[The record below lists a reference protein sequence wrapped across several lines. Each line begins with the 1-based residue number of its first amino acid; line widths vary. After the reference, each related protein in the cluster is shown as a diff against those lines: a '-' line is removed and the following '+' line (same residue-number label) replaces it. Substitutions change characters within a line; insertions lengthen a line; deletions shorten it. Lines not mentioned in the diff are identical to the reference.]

1 VNHAMDCV
9 SAGIK
14 NGGWYRDP
22 KTGQPLYG
30 DKKNTGSRS
39 GAENQGYRP
48 NQGSKMSE
56 MRNYSQNRPVPV
68 TPRYLKGT
76 SVKIGGTFLA
86 ATGAVFGLT
95 SVIFLII
102 TLIGSLI
109 TAFDVVSGLIIGIFA
124 VAFISFAVMT
134 YVGVDMVRTVGRF
147 RQYVS
152 VLRDREFCDIKEIAS
167 ATGRDVRKVLKDVK
181 KMITKGWFC
190 QGHLDE
196 KESCLM
202 VSEHA
207 WNQYTALMEDMKQRK
222 AEEQAAQ
229 KKMQEEYDRLSPE
242 VQKIVQAGDEYVRK
256 IKAANDAIPGEE
268 ISAKISRM
276 ELLVDRIFDAP
287 LLYTGVENLLGV
299 YGYALQIYCDFSG
312 YSDMAIGIAL
322 WLGFRFN
329 INFDS
334 PYQSATITEFWRRW
348 HISLS
353 SWLKDYLYISLG
365 GNRKG
370 KIRTYMNLLITML
383 LGGLWHGA
391 SVSFILWGAL
401 HGIAL
406 AVHKFVMGHFSSFK
420 ALGCEMKPW
429 RRVLGV
435 LITFHVVCFGWILF
449 RATSMKAVGEM
460 LRQIFTNFHPEVFM
474 QFVLGYKGVFALM
487 VIGYVLHFMPKRSED
502 ALRGVVTRSPLLI
515 QAAILAIAIFIVVQ
529 FKSAGVQPFIY
540 FQF

>member
-1 VNHAMDCV
+1 MNNDWEHFGEEIKQTIQDAIDTKDYSRLNQMVSDTVNHAMDCV

-48 NQGSKMSE
+48 NQESKMSE

-229 KKMQEEYDRLSPE
+229 KKMREEYDRLSPE

-256 IKAANDAIPGEE
+256 IKAANDAIPGEV

-276 ELLVDRIFDAP
+276 ELLVDRIFDRVEQNP
-287 LLYTGVENLLGV
+287 DSVNDMRRMMDYYLPTTMKLLEAYEELDAQPVQGENIISSKKEIEDTIDTLNIAFEKLLDSLFQDTAWDV
-299 YGYALQIYCDFSG
+299 S
-312 YSDMAIGIAL
+312 SD
-322 WLGFRFN
+322 
-329 INFDS
+329 
-334 PYQSATITEFWRRW
+334 
-348 HISLS
+348 ISVLH
-353 SWLKDYLYISLG
+353 
-365 GNRKG
+365 
-370 KIRTYMNLLITML
+370 TML
-383 LGGLWHGA
+383 AQEGL
-391 SVSFILWGAL
+391 
-401 HGIAL
+401 
-406 AVHKFVMGHFSSFK
+406 
-420 ALGCEMKPW
+420 
-429 RRVLGV
+429 
-435 LITFHVVCFGWILF
+435 T
-449 RATSMKAVGEM
+449 
-460 LRQIFTNFHPEVFM
+460 
-474 QFVLGYKGVFALM
+474 
-487 VIGYVLHFMPKRSED
+487 ED
-502 ALRGVVTRSPLLI
+502 GL
-515 QAAILAIAIFIVVQ
+515 
-529 FKSAGVQPFIY
+529 KK
-540 FQF
+540 

>member
-1 VNHAMDCV
+1 MNNDWEHFGEEIKQTIQDAIDTKDYSRLNQMVSDTVNHAMDCV

-48 NQGSKMSE
+48 NQESKMSE

-167 ATGRDVRKVLKDVK
+167 VTGRDVRKVLKDVK

-229 KKMQEEYDRLSPE
+229 KKMREEYDRLSPE
-242 VQKIVQAGDEYVRK
+242 VQKIVQAGDEYVRR
-256 IKAANDAIPGEE
+256 IKAANDAIPGEV

-276 ELLVDRIFDAP
+276 ELLVDRIFDRVEQNP
-287 LLYTGVENLLGV
+287 DSVNDMRRMMDYYLPTTMKLLEAYEELDAQPVQGENIISSKKEIEDTIDTLNIAFEKLLDSLFQDTAWDV
-299 YGYALQIYCDFSG
+299 S
-312 YSDMAIGIAL
+312 SD
-322 WLGFRFN
+322 
-329 INFDS
+329 
-334 PYQSATITEFWRRW
+334 
-348 HISLS
+348 ISVLH
-353 SWLKDYLYISLG
+353 
-365 GNRKG
+365 
-370 KIRTYMNLLITML
+370 TML
-383 LGGLWHGA
+383 AQEGL
-391 SVSFILWGAL
+391 
-401 HGIAL
+401 
-406 AVHKFVMGHFSSFK
+406 
-420 ALGCEMKPW
+420 
-429 RRVLGV
+429 
-435 LITFHVVCFGWILF
+435 T
-449 RATSMKAVGEM
+449 
-460 LRQIFTNFHPEVFM
+460 
-474 QFVLGYKGVFALM
+474 
-487 VIGYVLHFMPKRSED
+487 ED
-502 ALRGVVTRSPLLI
+502 GL
-515 QAAILAIAIFIVVQ
+515 
-529 FKSAGVQPFIY
+529 KK
-540 FQF
+540 

>member
-1 VNHAMDCV
+1 MNNDWEHFGEEIKQTIQDAIDTKDYSRLNQMVSDTVNHAMDCV

-30 DKKNTGSRS
+30 NKKNTGSRS

-48 NQGSKMSE
+48 NQEPKMSE

-68 TPRYLKGT
+68 SPRYLKGT

-102 TLIGSLI
+102 TLIGSAI

-124 VAFISFAVMT
+124 VAVISFAVMT

-256 IKAANDAIPGEE
+256 IKAANDAIPGEV

-276 ELLVDRIFDAP
+276 ELLVDRIFDRVEQNP
-287 LLYTGVENLLGV
+287 DSVNDMRRMMDYYLPTTMKLLEAYEELDAQPVQGENIISSKKEIEDTIDTLNIAFEKLLDSLFQDTAWDV
-299 YGYALQIYCDFSG
+299 S
-312 YSDMAIGIAL
+312 SD
-322 WLGFRFN
+322 
-329 INFDS
+329 
-334 PYQSATITEFWRRW
+334 
-348 HISLS
+348 ISVLH
-353 SWLKDYLYISLG
+353 
-365 GNRKG
+365 
-370 KIRTYMNLLITML
+370 TML
-383 LGGLWHGA
+383 AQEGL
-391 SVSFILWGAL
+391 
-401 HGIAL
+401 
-406 AVHKFVMGHFSSFK
+406 
-420 ALGCEMKPW
+420 
-429 RRVLGV
+429 
-435 LITFHVVCFGWILF
+435 T
-449 RATSMKAVGEM
+449 
-460 LRQIFTNFHPEVFM
+460 
-474 QFVLGYKGVFALM
+474 
-487 VIGYVLHFMPKRSED
+487 ED
-502 ALRGVVTRSPLLI
+502 GL
-515 QAAILAIAIFIVVQ
+515 
-529 FKSAGVQPFIY
+529 KK
-540 FQF
+540 

>member
-1 VNHAMDCV
+1 MNNDWEHFGEEIKQTIQDAIDTKDYSRLNQMVSDTVNHAMDCV

-22 KTGQPLYG
+22 KTGQPLYRN
-30 DKKNTGSRS
+30 KKNTGSRS

-48 NQGSKMSE
+48 NQESKMSE

-167 ATGRDVRKVLKDVK
+167 VTGRDVRKVLKDVK

-256 IKAANDAIPGEE
+256 IKAANDAIPGEV

-276 ELLVDRIFDAP
+276 ELLVDRIFDRVEQNP
-287 LLYTGVENLLGV
+287 DSVNDMRRMMDYYLPTTMKLLEAYEELDAQPVQGENIISSKKEIEDTIDTLNIAFEKLLDSLFQDTAWDV
-299 YGYALQIYCDFSG
+299 S
-312 YSDMAIGIAL
+312 SD
-322 WLGFRFN
+322 
-329 INFDS
+329 
-334 PYQSATITEFWRRW
+334 
-348 HISLS
+348 ISVLH
-353 SWLKDYLYISLG
+353 
-365 GNRKG
+365 
-370 KIRTYMNLLITML
+370 TML
-383 LGGLWHGA
+383 AQEGL
-391 SVSFILWGAL
+391 
-401 HGIAL
+401 
-406 AVHKFVMGHFSSFK
+406 
-420 ALGCEMKPW
+420 
-429 RRVLGV
+429 
-435 LITFHVVCFGWILF
+435 T
-449 RATSMKAVGEM
+449 
-460 LRQIFTNFHPEVFM
+460 
-474 QFVLGYKGVFALM
+474 
-487 VIGYVLHFMPKRSED
+487 ED
-502 ALRGVVTRSPLLI
+502 GL
-515 QAAILAIAIFIVVQ
+515 
-529 FKSAGVQPFIY
+529 KK
-540 FQF
+540 

>member
-1 VNHAMDCV
+1 MNNDWEHFGEEIKQTIQDAIDTKDYSRLNQMVSDTVNHAMDCV

-39 GAENQGYRP
+39 GAENQRYRP
-48 NQGSKMSE
+48 NQGPKMSE
-56 MRNYSQNRPVPV
+56 MRNYSQNHPVPV

-102 TLIGSLI
+102 TLIGSVI

-256 IKAANDAIPGEE
+256 IKAANDAIPGEV

-276 ELLVDRIFDAP
+276 ELLVDRIFDRVEQNP
-287 LLYTGVENLLGV
+287 DSVNDMRRMMDYYLPTTMKLLEAYEELDAQPVQGENIISSKKEIEDTIDTSNIAFEKLLDSLFQDTAWDV
-299 YGYALQIYCDFSG
+299 S
-312 YSDMAIGIAL
+312 SD
-322 WLGFRFN
+322 
-329 INFDS
+329 
-334 PYQSATITEFWRRW
+334 
-348 HISLS
+348 ISVLH
-353 SWLKDYLYISLG
+353 
-365 GNRKG
+365 
-370 KIRTYMNLLITML
+370 TML
-383 LGGLWHGA
+383 AQEGL
-391 SVSFILWGAL
+391 
-401 HGIAL
+401 
-406 AVHKFVMGHFSSFK
+406 
-420 ALGCEMKPW
+420 
-429 RRVLGV
+429 
-435 LITFHVVCFGWILF
+435 T
-449 RATSMKAVGEM
+449 
-460 LRQIFTNFHPEVFM
+460 
-474 QFVLGYKGVFALM
+474 
-487 VIGYVLHFMPKRSED
+487 ED
-502 ALRGVVTRSPLLI
+502 GL
-515 QAAILAIAIFIVVQ
+515 
-529 FKSAGVQPFIY
+529 KK
-540 FQF
+540 

>member
-1 VNHAMDCV
+1 MNNDWEHFGEEIKQTIQDAIDTKDYSRLNQMVSDTVNHAMDCV

-39 GAENQGYRP
+39 GAENQRYRP
-48 NQGSKMSE
+48 NQGPKMSE
-56 MRNYSQNRPVPV
+56 MRNYSQNCPVPV
-68 TPRYLKGT
+68 SPRYLKGT

-102 TLIGSLI
+102 TLIGSVI

-202 VSEHA
+202 VSKHA

-229 KKMQEEYDRLSPE
+229 KKMREEYDRLSPE
-242 VQKIVQAGDEYVRK
+242 VQKIVQAGDEYVRR
-256 IKAANDAIPGEE
+256 IKAANDAIPGEV

-276 ELLVDRIFDAP
+276 ELLVDRIFDRVEQNP
-287 LLYTGVENLLGV
+287 DSVNDMRRMMDYYLPTTMKLLEAYEELDAQPVQGENIISSKKEIEDTIDTLNIAFEKLLDSLFQDTAWDV
-299 YGYALQIYCDFSG
+299 S
-312 YSDMAIGIAL
+312 SD
-322 WLGFRFN
+322 
-329 INFDS
+329 
-334 PYQSATITEFWRRW
+334 
-348 HISLS
+348 ISVLH
-353 SWLKDYLYISLG
+353 
-365 GNRKG
+365 
-370 KIRTYMNLLITML
+370 TML
-383 LGGLWHGA
+383 AQEGL
-391 SVSFILWGAL
+391 
-401 HGIAL
+401 
-406 AVHKFVMGHFSSFK
+406 
-420 ALGCEMKPW
+420 
-429 RRVLGV
+429 
-435 LITFHVVCFGWILF
+435 T
-449 RATSMKAVGEM
+449 
-460 LRQIFTNFHPEVFM
+460 
-474 QFVLGYKGVFALM
+474 
-487 VIGYVLHFMPKRSED
+487 ED
-502 ALRGVVTRSPLLI
+502 GL
-515 QAAILAIAIFIVVQ
+515 
-529 FKSAGVQPFIY
+529 KK
-540 FQF
+540 

>member
-1 VNHAMDCV
+1 MNNDWEHFGEEIKQTIQDAIDTKDYSRLNQMVSDTVNHAMDCV

-48 NQGSKMSE
+48 NQGPKMSE
-56 MRNYSQNRPVPV
+56 MRNYSQNHPVPV

-102 TLIGSLI
+102 TLIGSVI

-256 IKAANDAIPGEE
+256 IKAANDAIPGEV

-276 ELLVDRIFDAP
+276 ELLVDRIFDRVEQNP
-287 LLYTGVENLLGV
+287 DSVNDMRRMMDYYLPTTMKLLEAYEELDAQPVQGENIISSKKEIEDTIDTLNIAFEKLLDSLFQDTAWDV
-299 YGYALQIYCDFSG
+299 S
-312 YSDMAIGIAL
+312 SD
-322 WLGFRFN
+322 
-329 INFDS
+329 
-334 PYQSATITEFWRRW
+334 
-348 HISLS
+348 ISVLH
-353 SWLKDYLYISLG
+353 
-365 GNRKG
+365 
-370 KIRTYMNLLITML
+370 TML
-383 LGGLWHGA
+383 AQEGL
-391 SVSFILWGAL
+391 
-401 HGIAL
+401 
-406 AVHKFVMGHFSSFK
+406 
-420 ALGCEMKPW
+420 
-429 RRVLGV
+429 
-435 LITFHVVCFGWILF
+435 T
-449 RATSMKAVGEM
+449 
-460 LRQIFTNFHPEVFM
+460 
-474 QFVLGYKGVFALM
+474 
-487 VIGYVLHFMPKRSED
+487 ED
-502 ALRGVVTRSPLLI
+502 GL
-515 QAAILAIAIFIVVQ
+515 
-529 FKSAGVQPFIY
+529 KK
-540 FQF
+540 

>member
-1 VNHAMDCV
+1 MNNDWEHFGEEIKQTIQDAIDTKDYSRLNQMVSDTVNHAMDCV

-30 DKKNTGSRS
+30 NKKNTGSRS

-48 NQGSKMSE
+48 NQESKMSE

-68 TPRYLKGT
+68 SPRYLKGT

-102 TLIGSLI
+102 TLIGSAI

-222 AEEQAAQ
+222 AEEQATQ
-229 KKMQEEYDRLSPE
+229 KKMREEYDRLSPE

-256 IKAANDAIPGEE
+256 IKAANDAIPGEV

-276 ELLVDRIFDAP
+276 ELLVDRIFDRVEQNP
-287 LLYTGVENLLGV
+287 DSVNDMRRMMDYYLPTTMKLLEAYEELDAQPVQGENIISSKKEIEDTIDTLNIAFEKLLDSLFQDTAWDV
-299 YGYALQIYCDFSG
+299 S
-312 YSDMAIGIAL
+312 SD
-322 WLGFRFN
+322 
-329 INFDS
+329 
-334 PYQSATITEFWRRW
+334 
-348 HISLS
+348 ISVLH
-353 SWLKDYLYISLG
+353 
-365 GNRKG
+365 
-370 KIRTYMNLLITML
+370 TML
-383 LGGLWHGA
+383 AQEGL
-391 SVSFILWGAL
+391 
-401 HGIAL
+401 
-406 AVHKFVMGHFSSFK
+406 
-420 ALGCEMKPW
+420 
-429 RRVLGV
+429 
-435 LITFHVVCFGWILF
+435 T
-449 RATSMKAVGEM
+449 
-460 LRQIFTNFHPEVFM
+460 
-474 QFVLGYKGVFALM
+474 
-487 VIGYVLHFMPKRSED
+487 ED
-502 ALRGVVTRSPLLI
+502 GL
-515 QAAILAIAIFIVVQ
+515 
-529 FKSAGVQPFIY
+529 KK
-540 FQF
+540 

>member
-1 VNHAMDCV
+1 MNNDWEHFGEEIKQTIQDAIDTKDYSRLNQMVSDTVNHAMDCV

-39 GAENQGYRP
+39 GAENQRYRP
-48 NQGSKMSE
+48 NQGPKMSE
-56 MRNYSQNRPVPV
+56 MRNYSQNCPVPV
-68 TPRYLKGT
+68 SPRYLKGT

-86 ATGAVFGLT
+86 ATGVVFGLT

-102 TLIGSLI
+102 TLIGSVI

-242 VQKIVQAGDEYVRK
+242 VQKIVQAGDEYVRR
-256 IKAANDAIPGEE
+256 IKAANDAIPGEV

-276 ELLVDRIFDAP
+276 ELLVDRIFDRVEQNPDSVNAMRRMMDYYLP
-287 LLYTGVENLLGV
+287 TTMKLLEAYEELDAQPVQGENIISSKKEIEDTIDTLNIAFEKLLDSLFQDTAWDV
-299 YGYALQIYCDFSG
+299 S
-312 YSDMAIGIAL
+312 SD
-322 WLGFRFN
+322 
-329 INFDS
+329 
-334 PYQSATITEFWRRW
+334 
-348 HISLS
+348 ISVLH
-353 SWLKDYLYISLG
+353 
-365 GNRKG
+365 
-370 KIRTYMNLLITML
+370 TML
-383 LGGLWHGA
+383 AQEGL
-391 SVSFILWGAL
+391 
-401 HGIAL
+401 
-406 AVHKFVMGHFSSFK
+406 
-420 ALGCEMKPW
+420 
-429 RRVLGV
+429 
-435 LITFHVVCFGWILF
+435 T
-449 RATSMKAVGEM
+449 
-460 LRQIFTNFHPEVFM
+460 
-474 QFVLGYKGVFALM
+474 
-487 VIGYVLHFMPKRSED
+487 ED
-502 ALRGVVTRSPLLI
+502 GL
-515 QAAILAIAIFIVVQ
+515 
-529 FKSAGVQPFIY
+529 KK
-540 FQF
+540 

>member
-1 VNHAMDCV
+1 MNNDWEHFGEEIKQTIQDAIDTKDYSRLNQMVSDTVNHAMDCV

-30 DKKNTGSRS
+30 NKKNTGSRS

-48 NQGSKMSE
+48 NQESKMSE

-102 TLIGSLI
+102 TLIGSVI

-242 VQKIVQAGDEYVRK
+242 VQNIVQAGDEYVRK
-256 IKAANDAIPGEE
+256 IKAANDAIPGEV

-276 ELLVDRIFDAP
+276 ELLVDRIFDRVEQNP
-287 LLYTGVENLLGV
+287 DSVNDMRRMMDYYLPTTMKLLEAYEELDAQPVQGENIISSKKEIEDTIDTLNIAFEKLLDSLFQDTAWDV
-299 YGYALQIYCDFSG
+299 S
-312 YSDMAIGIAL
+312 SD
-322 WLGFRFN
+322 
-329 INFDS
+329 
-334 PYQSATITEFWRRW
+334 
-348 HISLS
+348 ISVLH
-353 SWLKDYLYISLG
+353 
-365 GNRKG
+365 
-370 KIRTYMNLLITML
+370 TML
-383 LGGLWHGA
+383 AQEGL
-391 SVSFILWGAL
+391 
-401 HGIAL
+401 
-406 AVHKFVMGHFSSFK
+406 
-420 ALGCEMKPW
+420 
-429 RRVLGV
+429 
-435 LITFHVVCFGWILF
+435 T
-449 RATSMKAVGEM
+449 
-460 LRQIFTNFHPEVFM
+460 
-474 QFVLGYKGVFALM
+474 
-487 VIGYVLHFMPKRSED
+487 ED
-502 ALRGVVTRSPLLI
+502 GL
-515 QAAILAIAIFIVVQ
+515 
-529 FKSAGVQPFIY
+529 KK
-540 FQF
+540 

>member
-1 VNHAMDCV
+1 MNNDWEHFGEEIKQTIQDAIDTKDYSRLNQMVSDTVNHAMDCV

-48 NQGSKMSE
+48 NQGPKMSE
-56 MRNYSQNRPVPV
+56 MRNYSQNHPVPV
-68 TPRYLKGT
+68 SPRYLKGT

-256 IKAANDAIPGEE
+256 IKAANDAIPGEV

-276 ELLVDRIFDAP
+276 ELLVDRIFDRVEQNP
-287 LLYTGVENLLGV
+287 DSVNDMRRMMDYYLPTTMKLLEAYEELDAQPVQGENIISSKKEIEDTIDTLNIAFEKLLDSLFQDTAWDV
-299 YGYALQIYCDFSG
+299 S
-312 YSDMAIGIAL
+312 SD
-322 WLGFRFN
+322 
-329 INFDS
+329 
-334 PYQSATITEFWRRW
+334 
-348 HISLS
+348 ISVLH
-353 SWLKDYLYISLG
+353 
-365 GNRKG
+365 
-370 KIRTYMNLLITML
+370 TML
-383 LGGLWHGA
+383 AQEGL
-391 SVSFILWGAL
+391 
-401 HGIAL
+401 
-406 AVHKFVMGHFSSFK
+406 
-420 ALGCEMKPW
+420 
-429 RRVLGV
+429 
-435 LITFHVVCFGWILF
+435 T
-449 RATSMKAVGEM
+449 
-460 LRQIFTNFHPEVFM
+460 
-474 QFVLGYKGVFALM
+474 
-487 VIGYVLHFMPKRSED
+487 ED
-502 ALRGVVTRSPLLI
+502 GL
-515 QAAILAIAIFIVVQ
+515 
-529 FKSAGVQPFIY
+529 KK
-540 FQF
+540 

>member
-1 VNHAMDCV
+1 MNNDWEHFGEEIKQTIQDAIDTKDYSRLNQMVSDTVNHAMDCV

-22 KTGQPLYG
+22 KTGQPLYRN
-30 DKKNTGSRS
+30 KKNTGSRS

-48 NQGSKMSE
+48 NQESKMSE

-86 ATGAVFGLT
+86 ATGVVFGLT

-102 TLIGSLI
+102 TLIGSVI

-256 IKAANDAIPGEE
+256 IKAANDAIPGEV

-276 ELLVDRIFDAP
+276 ELLVDRIFDRVEQNP
-287 LLYTGVENLLGV
+287 DSVNDMRRMMDYYLPTTMKLLEAYEELDAQPVQGENIISSKKEIEDTIDTLNLAFEKLLDSLFQDTAWDV
-299 YGYALQIYCDFSG
+299 S
-312 YSDMAIGIAL
+312 SD
-322 WLGFRFN
+322 
-329 INFDS
+329 
-334 PYQSATITEFWRRW
+334 
-348 HISLS
+348 ISVLH
-353 SWLKDYLYISLG
+353 
-365 GNRKG
+365 
-370 KIRTYMNLLITML
+370 TML
-383 LGGLWHGA
+383 AQEGL
-391 SVSFILWGAL
+391 
-401 HGIAL
+401 
-406 AVHKFVMGHFSSFK
+406 
-420 ALGCEMKPW
+420 
-429 RRVLGV
+429 
-435 LITFHVVCFGWILF
+435 T
-449 RATSMKAVGEM
+449 
-460 LRQIFTNFHPEVFM
+460 
-474 QFVLGYKGVFALM
+474 
-487 VIGYVLHFMPKRSED
+487 ED
-502 ALRGVVTRSPLLI
+502 GL
-515 QAAILAIAIFIVVQ
+515 
-529 FKSAGVQPFIY
+529 KK
-540 FQF
+540 

>member
-1 VNHAMDCV
+1 MNNDWEHFGEEIKQTIQDAIDTKDYSRLNQMVSDTVNHAMDCV

-30 DKKNTGSRS
+30 DKKNTGNRS

-48 NQGSKMSE
+48 NQGPKMSE
-56 MRNYSQNRPVPV
+56 MRNYSQNHPVPV

-256 IKAANDAIPGEE
+256 IKAANDAIPGEV

-276 ELLVDRIFDAP
+276 DLLVDRIFDRVEQNP
-287 LLYTGVENLLGV
+287 DSVNDMRRMMDYYLPTTMKLLEAYEELDAQPVQGENIISSKKEIEDTIDTLNIAFEKLLDSLFQDTAWDV
-299 YGYALQIYCDFSG
+299 S
-312 YSDMAIGIAL
+312 SD
-322 WLGFRFN
+322 
-329 INFDS
+329 
-334 PYQSATITEFWRRW
+334 
-348 HISLS
+348 ISVLH
-353 SWLKDYLYISLG
+353 
-365 GNRKG
+365 
-370 KIRTYMNLLITML
+370 TML
-383 LGGLWHGA
+383 AQEGL
-391 SVSFILWGAL
+391 
-401 HGIAL
+401 
-406 AVHKFVMGHFSSFK
+406 
-420 ALGCEMKPW
+420 
-429 RRVLGV
+429 
-435 LITFHVVCFGWILF
+435 T
-449 RATSMKAVGEM
+449 
-460 LRQIFTNFHPEVFM
+460 
-474 QFVLGYKGVFALM
+474 
-487 VIGYVLHFMPKRSED
+487 ED
-502 ALRGVVTRSPLLI
+502 GL
-515 QAAILAIAIFIVVQ
+515 
-529 FKSAGVQPFIY
+529 KK
-540 FQF
+540 

>member
-1 VNHAMDCV
+1 MNNDWEHFGEEIKQTIQDAIDTKDYSRLNQMVSDTVNHAMDCV

-39 GAENQGYRP
+39 GAENQRYRP
-48 NQGSKMSE
+48 NQGPKMSE
-56 MRNYSQNRPVPV
+56 MRNYSQNHPVPV

-196 KESCLM
+196 NESCLM
-202 VSEHA
+202 VSEQA

-229 KKMQEEYDRLSPE
+229 RKMQEEYDRLSPE
-242 VQKIVQAGDEYVRK
+242 VQKIVQAGDEYVRR
-256 IKAANDAIPGEE
+256 IKAANDAIPGEV

-276 ELLVDRIFDAP
+276 ELLVDRIFDRVEQNP
-287 LLYTGVENLLGV
+287 DSVNDMRRMMDYYLPTTMKLLEAYKELDAQPVQGENIISSKKEIEDTIDTLNLAFEKLLDSLFQDTAWDV
-299 YGYALQIYCDFSG
+299 S
-312 YSDMAIGIAL
+312 SD
-322 WLGFRFN
+322 
-329 INFDS
+329 
-334 PYQSATITEFWRRW
+334 
-348 HISLS
+348 ISVLH
-353 SWLKDYLYISLG
+353 
-365 GNRKG
+365 
-370 KIRTYMNLLITML
+370 TML
-383 LGGLWHGA
+383 AQEGL
-391 SVSFILWGAL
+391 
-401 HGIAL
+401 
-406 AVHKFVMGHFSSFK
+406 
-420 ALGCEMKPW
+420 
-429 RRVLGV
+429 
-435 LITFHVVCFGWILF
+435 T
-449 RATSMKAVGEM
+449 
-460 LRQIFTNFHPEVFM
+460 
-474 QFVLGYKGVFALM
+474 
-487 VIGYVLHFMPKRSED
+487 ED
-502 ALRGVVTRSPLLI
+502 GL
-515 QAAILAIAIFIVVQ
+515 
-529 FKSAGVQPFIY
+529 KK
-540 FQF
+540 

>member
-1 VNHAMDCV
+1 MNNDWEHFGEEIKQTIQDAIDTKDYSRLNQMVSDTVNHAMDCV

-30 DKKNTGSRS
+30 NKKNTGSRS
-39 GAENQGYRP
+39 GAENQRYRP
-48 NQGSKMSE
+48 NQGPKMAE
-56 MRNYSQNRPVPV
+56 MRNYSQNCPVPV
-68 TPRYLKGT
+68 SPRYLKGT

-229 KKMQEEYDRLSPE
+229 KKMQEEYDSLSPE
-242 VQKIVQAGDEYVRK
+242 VQKIVQAGDEYVRR
-256 IKAANDAIPGEE
+256 IKAANDAIPGEV

-276 ELLVDRIFDAP
+276 ELLVDRIFDRVEQNP
-287 LLYTGVENLLGV
+287 DSVNDMRRMMDYYLPTTMKLLEAYEELDAQPVQGENIISSKKEIEDTIDTLNLAFEKLLDSLFQDTAWDV
-299 YGYALQIYCDFSG
+299 S
-312 YSDMAIGIAL
+312 SD
-322 WLGFRFN
+322 
-329 INFDS
+329 
-334 PYQSATITEFWRRW
+334 
-348 HISLS
+348 ISVLH
-353 SWLKDYLYISLG
+353 
-365 GNRKG
+365 
-370 KIRTYMNLLITML
+370 TML
-383 LGGLWHGA
+383 AQEGL
-391 SVSFILWGAL
+391 
-401 HGIAL
+401 
-406 AVHKFVMGHFSSFK
+406 
-420 ALGCEMKPW
+420 
-429 RRVLGV
+429 
-435 LITFHVVCFGWILF
+435 T
-449 RATSMKAVGEM
+449 
-460 LRQIFTNFHPEVFM
+460 
-474 QFVLGYKGVFALM
+474 
-487 VIGYVLHFMPKRSED
+487 ED
-502 ALRGVVTRSPLLI
+502 GL
-515 QAAILAIAIFIVVQ
+515 
-529 FKSAGVQPFIY
+529 KK
-540 FQF
+540 

>member
-1 VNHAMDCV
+1 MNNDWEHFGEEIKQTIQDAIDTKDYSRLNQMVSDTVNHAMDCV

-30 DKKNTGSRS
+30 NKKNTGSRS

-48 NQGSKMSE
+48 NQRSKMSE
-56 MRNYSQNRPVPV
+56 MRNYSQNHPVPV

-102 TLIGSLI
+102 TLIGSVI

-229 KKMQEEYDRLSPE
+229 KKMREEYDRLSPE

-256 IKAANDAIPGEE
+256 IKAANDAIPGEV

-276 ELLVDRIFDAP
+276 ELLVDRIFDRVEQNP
-287 LLYTGVENLLGV
+287 DSVNDMRRMMDYYLPTTMKLLEAYEELDAQPVQGENIISSKKEIEDTIDTLNIAFEKLLDSLFQDTAWDV
-299 YGYALQIYCDFSG
+299 S
-312 YSDMAIGIAL
+312 SD
-322 WLGFRFN
+322 
-329 INFDS
+329 
-334 PYQSATITEFWRRW
+334 
-348 HISLS
+348 ISVLH
-353 SWLKDYLYISLG
+353 
-365 GNRKG
+365 
-370 KIRTYMNLLITML
+370 TML
-383 LGGLWHGA
+383 AQEGL
-391 SVSFILWGAL
+391 
-401 HGIAL
+401 
-406 AVHKFVMGHFSSFK
+406 
-420 ALGCEMKPW
+420 
-429 RRVLGV
+429 
-435 LITFHVVCFGWILF
+435 T
-449 RATSMKAVGEM
+449 
-460 LRQIFTNFHPEVFM
+460 
-474 QFVLGYKGVFALM
+474 
-487 VIGYVLHFMPKRSED
+487 ED
-502 ALRGVVTRSPLLI
+502 GL
-515 QAAILAIAIFIVVQ
+515 
-529 FKSAGVQPFIY
+529 KK
-540 FQF
+540 

>member
-1 VNHAMDCV
+1 MNNDWEHFGEEIKQTIQDAIDTKDYSRLNQMVSDTVNHAMDCV

-30 DKKNTGSRS
+30 NKKNTGSRS

-48 NQGSKMSE
+48 NQESKMSE

-256 IKAANDAIPGEE
+256 IKAANDAIPGEV

-276 ELLVDRIFDAP
+276 ELLVDRIFDRVEQNP
-287 LLYTGVENLLGV
+287 DSVNDMRRMMDYYLPTTMKLLEAYEELDVQPVQGENIISSKKEIEDTIDTLNIAFEKLLDSLFQDTAWDV
-299 YGYALQIYCDFSG
+299 S
-312 YSDMAIGIAL
+312 SD
-322 WLGFRFN
+322 
-329 INFDS
+329 
-334 PYQSATITEFWRRW
+334 
-348 HISLS
+348 ISVLH
-353 SWLKDYLYISLG
+353 
-365 GNRKG
+365 
-370 KIRTYMNLLITML
+370 TML
-383 LGGLWHGA
+383 AQEGL
-391 SVSFILWGAL
+391 
-401 HGIAL
+401 
-406 AVHKFVMGHFSSFK
+406 
-420 ALGCEMKPW
+420 
-429 RRVLGV
+429 
-435 LITFHVVCFGWILF
+435 T
-449 RATSMKAVGEM
+449 
-460 LRQIFTNFHPEVFM
+460 
-474 QFVLGYKGVFALM
+474 
-487 VIGYVLHFMPKRSED
+487 ED
-502 ALRGVVTRSPLLI
+502 GL
-515 QAAILAIAIFIVVQ
+515 
-529 FKSAGVQPFIY
+529 KK
-540 FQF
+540 

>member
-1 VNHAMDCV
+1 MMQTNQVKLLRRTSMNNDWEHFGEEIKQTIQDAIDTKDYSRLNQMVSDTVNHAMDCV

-39 GAENQGYRP
+39 GAENQRYRP
-48 NQGSKMSE
+48 NQGPKMSE
-56 MRNYSQNRPVPV
+56 MRNYSQNCPVPV
-68 TPRYLKGT
+68 SPRYLKGT

-102 TLIGSLI
+102 TLIGSVI

-229 KKMQEEYDRLSPE
+229 KKMREEYDRLSPE
-242 VQKIVQAGDEYVRK
+242 VQKIVQAGDEYVRR
-256 IKAANDAIPGEE
+256 IKAANDAIPGEV

-276 ELLVDRIFDAP
+276 ELLVDRIFDRVEQNP
-287 LLYTGVENLLGV
+287 DSVNDMRRMMDYYLPTTMKLLEAYEELDAQPVQGENIISSKKEIEDTIDTLNIAFEKLLDSLFQDTAWDV
-299 YGYALQIYCDFSG
+299 S
-312 YSDMAIGIAL
+312 SD
-322 WLGFRFN
+322 
-329 INFDS
+329 
-334 PYQSATITEFWRRW
+334 
-348 HISLS
+348 ISVLH
-353 SWLKDYLYISLG
+353 
-365 GNRKG
+365 
-370 KIRTYMNLLITML
+370 TML
-383 LGGLWHGA
+383 AQEGL
-391 SVSFILWGAL
+391 
-401 HGIAL
+401 
-406 AVHKFVMGHFSSFK
+406 
-420 ALGCEMKPW
+420 
-429 RRVLGV
+429 
-435 LITFHVVCFGWILF
+435 T
-449 RATSMKAVGEM
+449 
-460 LRQIFTNFHPEVFM
+460 
-474 QFVLGYKGVFALM
+474 
-487 VIGYVLHFMPKRSED
+487 ED
-502 ALRGVVTRSPLLI
+502 GL
-515 QAAILAIAIFIVVQ
+515 
-529 FKSAGVQPFIY
+529 KK
-540 FQF
+540 

>member
-1 VNHAMDCV
+1 MNNDWEHFGEEIKQTIQDAIDTKDYSRLNQMVSDTVNHAMDCV

-30 DKKNTGSRS
+30 NKKNTGSRS

-48 NQGSKMSE
+48 NQESKMSE

-86 ATGAVFGLT
+86 ATGVVFGLT

-256 IKAANDAIPGEE
+256 IKAANDAIPGEV

-276 ELLVDRIFDAP
+276 ELLVDRIFDRVEQNP
-287 LLYTGVENLLGV
+287 DSVNDMRRMMDYYLPTTMKLLEAYEELDAQPVQGENIISSKKEIEDTIDTLNIAFEKLLDSLFQDTAWDV
-299 YGYALQIYCDFSG
+299 S
-312 YSDMAIGIAL
+312 SD
-322 WLGFRFN
+322 
-329 INFDS
+329 
-334 PYQSATITEFWRRW
+334 
-348 HISLS
+348 ISVLH
-353 SWLKDYLYISLG
+353 
-365 GNRKG
+365 
-370 KIRTYMNLLITML
+370 TML
-383 LGGLWHGA
+383 AQEGL
-391 SVSFILWGAL
+391 
-401 HGIAL
+401 
-406 AVHKFVMGHFSSFK
+406 
-420 ALGCEMKPW
+420 
-429 RRVLGV
+429 
-435 LITFHVVCFGWILF
+435 T
-449 RATSMKAVGEM
+449 
-460 LRQIFTNFHPEVFM
+460 
-474 QFVLGYKGVFALM
+474 
-487 VIGYVLHFMPKRSED
+487 ED
-502 ALRGVVTRSPLLI
+502 GL
-515 QAAILAIAIFIVVQ
+515 
-529 FKSAGVQPFIY
+529 KK
-540 FQF
+540 

>member
-1 VNHAMDCV
+1 MNNDWEHFGEEIKQTIQDAIDTKDYSRLNQMVSDTVNHAMDCV

-30 DKKNTGSRS
+30 NKKNTGSRS
-39 GAENQGYRP
+39 GAENQRYRS
-48 NQGSKMSE
+48 NQGPKMSE
-56 MRNYSQNRPVPV
+56 MKNYSQNCPVPV
-68 TPRYLKGT
+68 SPRYLKGT

-102 TLIGSLI
+102 TLIGSVI

-124 VAFISFAVMT
+124 VAVISFAVMT

-229 KKMQEEYDRLSPE
+229 KKMREEYDRLSPE
-242 VQKIVQAGDEYVRK
+242 VQKIVQAGDEYVRR
-256 IKAANDAIPGEE
+256 IKAANDAIPGEV

-276 ELLVDRIFDAP
+276 ELLVDRIFDRVEQNP
-287 LLYTGVENLLGV
+287 DSVNDMRRMMDYYLPTTMKLLEAYEELDAQPVQGENIISSKKEIEDTIDTLNVAFEKLLDSLFQDTAWDV
-299 YGYALQIYCDFSG
+299 S
-312 YSDMAIGIAL
+312 SD
-322 WLGFRFN
+322 
-329 INFDS
+329 
-334 PYQSATITEFWRRW
+334 
-348 HISLS
+348 ISVLH
-353 SWLKDYLYISLG
+353 
-365 GNRKG
+365 
-370 KIRTYMNLLITML
+370 TML
-383 LGGLWHGA
+383 AQEGL
-391 SVSFILWGAL
+391 
-401 HGIAL
+401 
-406 AVHKFVMGHFSSFK
+406 
-420 ALGCEMKPW
+420 
-429 RRVLGV
+429 
-435 LITFHVVCFGWILF
+435 T
-449 RATSMKAVGEM
+449 
-460 LRQIFTNFHPEVFM
+460 
-474 QFVLGYKGVFALM
+474 
-487 VIGYVLHFMPKRSED
+487 ED
-502 ALRGVVTRSPLLI
+502 GL
-515 QAAILAIAIFIVVQ
+515 
-529 FKSAGVQPFIY
+529 KK
-540 FQF
+540 

>member
-1 VNHAMDCV
+1 MNNDWEHFGEEIKQTIQDAIDTKDYSRLNQMVSDTVNHAMDCV

-39 GAENQGYRP
+39 GAENQRYRP
-48 NQGSKMSE
+48 NQGPKMSE
-56 MRNYSQNRPVPV
+56 MRNYSQNHPVPV

-256 IKAANDAIPGEE
+256 IKAANDAIPGEV
-268 ISAKISRM
+268 ISAKIYRM
-276 ELLVDRIFDAP
+276 ELLVDRIFDRVEQNP
-287 LLYTGVENLLGV
+287 DSVNDMRRMMDYYLPTTMKLLEAYEELDAQPVQGENIISSKKEIEDTIDTLNIAFEKLLDSLFQDTAWDV
-299 YGYALQIYCDFSG
+299 S
-312 YSDMAIGIAL
+312 SD
-322 WLGFRFN
+322 
-329 INFDS
+329 
-334 PYQSATITEFWRRW
+334 
-348 HISLS
+348 ISVLH
-353 SWLKDYLYISLG
+353 
-365 GNRKG
+365 
-370 KIRTYMNLLITML
+370 TML
-383 LGGLWHGA
+383 AQEGL
-391 SVSFILWGAL
+391 
-401 HGIAL
+401 
-406 AVHKFVMGHFSSFK
+406 
-420 ALGCEMKPW
+420 
-429 RRVLGV
+429 
-435 LITFHVVCFGWILF
+435 T
-449 RATSMKAVGEM
+449 
-460 LRQIFTNFHPEVFM
+460 
-474 QFVLGYKGVFALM
+474 
-487 VIGYVLHFMPKRSED
+487 ED
-502 ALRGVVTRSPLLI
+502 GL
-515 QAAILAIAIFIVVQ
+515 
-529 FKSAGVQPFIY
+529 KK
-540 FQF
+540 

>member
-1 VNHAMDCV
+1 MNNDWEHFGEEIKQTIQDAIDTKDYSRLNQMVSDTVNHAMDCV

-30 DKKNTGSRS
+30 NKKNTGSRS

-48 NQGSKMSE
+48 NQESKMSE

-68 TPRYLKGT
+68 SPRYLKGT

-102 TLIGSLI
+102 TLIGSAI

-256 IKAANDAIPGEE
+256 IKAANDAIPGEV

-276 ELLVDRIFDAP
+276 ELLVDRIFDRVEQNP
-287 LLYTGVENLLGV
+287 DSVNDMRRMMDYYLPTTMKLLEAYEELDAQPVQGENIISSKKEIEDTIDTLNIAFEKLLDSLFQDTAWDV
-299 YGYALQIYCDFSG
+299 S
-312 YSDMAIGIAL
+312 SD
-322 WLGFRFN
+322 
-329 INFDS
+329 
-334 PYQSATITEFWRRW
+334 
-348 HISLS
+348 ISVLH
-353 SWLKDYLYISLG
+353 
-365 GNRKG
+365 
-370 KIRTYMNLLITML
+370 TML
-383 LGGLWHGA
+383 AQEGL
-391 SVSFILWGAL
+391 
-401 HGIAL
+401 
-406 AVHKFVMGHFSSFK
+406 
-420 ALGCEMKPW
+420 
-429 RRVLGV
+429 
-435 LITFHVVCFGWILF
+435 T
-449 RATSMKAVGEM
+449 
-460 LRQIFTNFHPEVFM
+460 
-474 QFVLGYKGVFALM
+474 
-487 VIGYVLHFMPKRSED
+487 ED
-502 ALRGVVTRSPLLI
+502 GL
-515 QAAILAIAIFIVVQ
+515 
-529 FKSAGVQPFIY
+529 KK
-540 FQF
+540 

>member
-1 VNHAMDCV
+1 MNNDWEHFGEEIKQTIQDAIDTKDYSRLNQMVSDTVNHAMDCV

-22 KTGQPLYG
+22 KTEQPLYG
-30 DKKNTGSRS
+30 NKKNTGSRS

-48 NQGSKMSE
+48 NQESKMSE

-68 TPRYLKGT
+68 SPRYLKGT

-102 TLIGSLI
+102 TLIGSVI

-229 KKMQEEYDRLSPE
+229 KKMREEYDRLSPE
-242 VQKIVQAGDEYVRK
+242 VQKIVQAGDEYVRR
-256 IKAANDAIPGEE
+256 IKAANDAIPGEV

-276 ELLVDRIFDAP
+276 ELLVDRIFDRVEQNP
-287 LLYTGVENLLGV
+287 DSVNDMRRMMDYYLPTTMKLLEAYEELDAQPVQGENIISSKKEIEDTIDTLNIAFEKLLDSLFQDTAWDV
-299 YGYALQIYCDFSG
+299 S
-312 YSDMAIGIAL
+312 SD
-322 WLGFRFN
+322 
-329 INFDS
+329 
-334 PYQSATITEFWRRW
+334 
-348 HISLS
+348 ISVLH
-353 SWLKDYLYISLG
+353 
-365 GNRKG
+365 
-370 KIRTYMNLLITML
+370 TML
-383 LGGLWHGA
+383 AQEGL
-391 SVSFILWGAL
+391 
-401 HGIAL
+401 
-406 AVHKFVMGHFSSFK
+406 
-420 ALGCEMKPW
+420 
-429 RRVLGV
+429 
-435 LITFHVVCFGWILF
+435 T
-449 RATSMKAVGEM
+449 
-460 LRQIFTNFHPEVFM
+460 
-474 QFVLGYKGVFALM
+474 
-487 VIGYVLHFMPKRSED
+487 ED
-502 ALRGVVTRSPLLI
+502 GL
-515 QAAILAIAIFIVVQ
+515 
-529 FKSAGVQPFIY
+529 KK
-540 FQF
+540 

>member
-1 VNHAMDCV
+1 MNNDWEHFGEEIKQTIQDAIDTKDYSRLNQMVSDTVNHAMDCV

-22 KTGQPLYG
+22 KTGQPLYRN
-30 DKKNTGSRS
+30 KKNTGSRS

-48 NQGSKMSE
+48 NQESKMSE

-256 IKAANDAIPGEE
+256 IKTANDAIPGEV

-276 ELLVDRIFDAP
+276 ELLVDRIFDRVEQNP
-287 LLYTGVENLLGV
+287 DSVNDMRRMMDYYLPTTMKLLEAYEELDAQPVQGENIISSKKEIEDTIDTLNIAFEKLLDSLFQDTAWDV
-299 YGYALQIYCDFSG
+299 S
-312 YSDMAIGIAL
+312 SD
-322 WLGFRFN
+322 
-329 INFDS
+329 
-334 PYQSATITEFWRRW
+334 
-348 HISLS
+348 ISVLH
-353 SWLKDYLYISLG
+353 
-365 GNRKG
+365 
-370 KIRTYMNLLITML
+370 TML
-383 LGGLWHGA
+383 AQEGL
-391 SVSFILWGAL
+391 
-401 HGIAL
+401 
-406 AVHKFVMGHFSSFK
+406 
-420 ALGCEMKPW
+420 
-429 RRVLGV
+429 
-435 LITFHVVCFGWILF
+435 T
-449 RATSMKAVGEM
+449 
-460 LRQIFTNFHPEVFM
+460 
-474 QFVLGYKGVFALM
+474 
-487 VIGYVLHFMPKRSED
+487 ED
-502 ALRGVVTRSPLLI
+502 GL
-515 QAAILAIAIFIVVQ
+515 
-529 FKSAGVQPFIY
+529 KK
-540 FQF
+540 

>member
-1 VNHAMDCV
+1 MNNDWEHFGEEIKQTIQDAIDTKDYSRLNQMVSDTVNHAMDCV

-22 KTGQPLYG
+22 KTGQPLYRN
-30 DKKNTGSRS
+30 KKNTGSRS

-48 NQGSKMSE
+48 NQESKMSE

-102 TLIGSLI
+102 TLIGSVI
-109 TAFDVVSGLIIGIFA
+109 TAFNVVSGLIIGIFA

-256 IKAANDAIPGEE
+256 IKAANDAIPGEV

-276 ELLVDRIFDAP
+276 ELLVDRIFDRVEQNP
-287 LLYTGVENLLGV
+287 DSVNDMRRMMDYYLPTTMKLLEAYEELDAQPVQGENIISSKKEIEDTIDTLNIAFEKLLDSLFQDTAWDV
-299 YGYALQIYCDFSG
+299 S
-312 YSDMAIGIAL
+312 SD
-322 WLGFRFN
+322 
-329 INFDS
+329 
-334 PYQSATITEFWRRW
+334 
-348 HISLS
+348 ISVLH
-353 SWLKDYLYISLG
+353 
-365 GNRKG
+365 
-370 KIRTYMNLLITML
+370 TML
-383 LGGLWHGA
+383 AQEGL
-391 SVSFILWGAL
+391 
-401 HGIAL
+401 
-406 AVHKFVMGHFSSFK
+406 
-420 ALGCEMKPW
+420 
-429 RRVLGV
+429 
-435 LITFHVVCFGWILF
+435 T
-449 RATSMKAVGEM
+449 
-460 LRQIFTNFHPEVFM
+460 
-474 QFVLGYKGVFALM
+474 
-487 VIGYVLHFMPKRSED
+487 ED
-502 ALRGVVTRSPLLI
+502 GL
-515 QAAILAIAIFIVVQ
+515 
-529 FKSAGVQPFIY
+529 KK
-540 FQF
+540 

>member
-1 VNHAMDCV
+1 MNNDWEHFGEEIKQTIQDAIDTKDYSRLNQMVSDTVNHAMDCV

-30 DKKNTGSRS
+30 NKKNTGSRS

-48 NQGSKMSE
+48 NQGPKMSE
-56 MRNYSQNRPVPV
+56 MRNYSQNHPVPV
-68 TPRYLKGT
+68 SPRYLKGT

-102 TLIGSLI
+102 TLIGSVI

-242 VQKIVQAGDEYVRK
+242 VQKIVQAGDEYVRR
-256 IKAANDAIPGEE
+256 IKAANDAIPGEV

-276 ELLVDRIFDAP
+276 ELLVDRIFDRVEQNP
-287 LLYTGVENLLGV
+287 DSVNDMRRMMDYYLPTTMKLLEAYEELDAQPVQGENIISSKKEIEDTIDTLNIAFEKLLDSLFQDTAWDV
-299 YGYALQIYCDFSG
+299 S
-312 YSDMAIGIAL
+312 SD
-322 WLGFRFN
+322 
-329 INFDS
+329 
-334 PYQSATITEFWRRW
+334 
-348 HISLS
+348 ISVLH
-353 SWLKDYLYISLG
+353 
-365 GNRKG
+365 
-370 KIRTYMNLLITML
+370 TML
-383 LGGLWHGA
+383 AQEGL
-391 SVSFILWGAL
+391 
-401 HGIAL
+401 
-406 AVHKFVMGHFSSFK
+406 
-420 ALGCEMKPW
+420 
-429 RRVLGV
+429 
-435 LITFHVVCFGWILF
+435 T
-449 RATSMKAVGEM
+449 
-460 LRQIFTNFHPEVFM
+460 
-474 QFVLGYKGVFALM
+474 
-487 VIGYVLHFMPKRSED
+487 ED
-502 ALRGVVTRSPLLI
+502 GL
-515 QAAILAIAIFIVVQ
+515 
-529 FKSAGVQPFIY
+529 KK
-540 FQF
+540 

>member
-1 VNHAMDCV
+1 MNNDWEHFGEEIKQTIQDAIDTKDYSRLNQMVSDTVNHAMDCV

-22 KTGQPLYG
+22 KTGQPLYRN
-30 DKKNTGSRS
+30 KKNTGSRS

-48 NQGSKMSE
+48 NQESKMSE

-86 ATGAVFGLT
+86 ATGAVFGLN

-256 IKAANDAIPGEE
+256 IKAANDAIPGEV

-276 ELLVDRIFDAP
+276 ELLVDRIFDRVEQNP
-287 LLYTGVENLLGV
+287 DSVNDMRRMMDYYLPTTMKLLEAYEELDAQPVQGENIISSKKEIEDTIDTLNIAFEKLLDSLFQDTAWDV
-299 YGYALQIYCDFSG
+299 S
-312 YSDMAIGIAL
+312 SD
-322 WLGFRFN
+322 
-329 INFDS
+329 
-334 PYQSATITEFWRRW
+334 
-348 HISLS
+348 ISVLH
-353 SWLKDYLYISLG
+353 
-365 GNRKG
+365 
-370 KIRTYMNLLITML
+370 TML
-383 LGGLWHGA
+383 AQEGL
-391 SVSFILWGAL
+391 
-401 HGIAL
+401 
-406 AVHKFVMGHFSSFK
+406 
-420 ALGCEMKPW
+420 
-429 RRVLGV
+429 
-435 LITFHVVCFGWILF
+435 T
-449 RATSMKAVGEM
+449 
-460 LRQIFTNFHPEVFM
+460 
-474 QFVLGYKGVFALM
+474 
-487 VIGYVLHFMPKRSED
+487 ED
-502 ALRGVVTRSPLLI
+502 GL
-515 QAAILAIAIFIVVQ
+515 
-529 FKSAGVQPFIY
+529 KK
-540 FQF
+540 

>member
-1 VNHAMDCV
+1 MNNDWEHFGEEIKQTIQDAIDTKDYSRLNQMVSDTVNHAMDCV

-48 NQGSKMSE
+48 NQGPKMSE
-56 MRNYSQNRPVPV
+56 MRNYSQNHPVPV

-167 ATGRDVRKVLKDVK
+167 VTGRDVRKVLKDVK

-256 IKAANDAIPGEE
+256 IKAANDAIPGEV

-276 ELLVDRIFDAP
+276 ELLVDRIFDRVEQNP
-287 LLYTGVENLLGV
+287 DSVNDMRRMMDYYLPTTMKLLEAYEELDAQPVQGENIISSKKEIEDTIDTLNIAFEKLLDSLFQDTAWDV
-299 YGYALQIYCDFSG
+299 S
-312 YSDMAIGIAL
+312 SD
-322 WLGFRFN
+322 
-329 INFDS
+329 
-334 PYQSATITEFWRRW
+334 
-348 HISLS
+348 ISVLH
-353 SWLKDYLYISLG
+353 
-365 GNRKG
+365 
-370 KIRTYMNLLITML
+370 TML
-383 LGGLWHGA
+383 AQEGL
-391 SVSFILWGAL
+391 
-401 HGIAL
+401 
-406 AVHKFVMGHFSSFK
+406 
-420 ALGCEMKPW
+420 
-429 RRVLGV
+429 
-435 LITFHVVCFGWILF
+435 T
-449 RATSMKAVGEM
+449 
-460 LRQIFTNFHPEVFM
+460 
-474 QFVLGYKGVFALM
+474 
-487 VIGYVLHFMPKRSED
+487 ED
-502 ALRGVVTRSPLLI
+502 GL
-515 QAAILAIAIFIVVQ
+515 
-529 FKSAGVQPFIY
+529 KK
-540 FQF
+540 

>member
-1 VNHAMDCV
+1 MNNDWEHFGEEIKQTIQDAIDTKDYSRLNQMVSDTVNHAMDCV

-30 DKKNTGSRS
+30 NKKNTGSRS

-48 NQGSKMSE
+48 NQESKMSE
-56 MRNYSQNRPVPV
+56 MRNYSQNCPVPV
-68 TPRYLKGT
+68 SPRYLKGT

-102 TLIGSLI
+102 TLIGSVI

-256 IKAANDAIPGEE
+256 IKAANDAIPGEV

-276 ELLVDRIFDAP
+276 ELLVDRIFDRVEQNP
-287 LLYTGVENLLGV
+287 DSVNDMRRMMDYYLPTTMKLLEAYEELDAQPVQGENIISSKKEIEDTIDTLNIAFEKLLDSLFQDTAWDV
-299 YGYALQIYCDFSG
+299 S
-312 YSDMAIGIAL
+312 SD
-322 WLGFRFN
+322 
-329 INFDS
+329 
-334 PYQSATITEFWRRW
+334 
-348 HISLS
+348 ISVLH
-353 SWLKDYLYISLG
+353 
-365 GNRKG
+365 
-370 KIRTYMNLLITML
+370 TML
-383 LGGLWHGA
+383 AQEGL
-391 SVSFILWGAL
+391 
-401 HGIAL
+401 
-406 AVHKFVMGHFSSFK
+406 
-420 ALGCEMKPW
+420 
-429 RRVLGV
+429 
-435 LITFHVVCFGWILF
+435 T
-449 RATSMKAVGEM
+449 
-460 LRQIFTNFHPEVFM
+460 
-474 QFVLGYKGVFALM
+474 
-487 VIGYVLHFMPKRSED
+487 ED
-502 ALRGVVTRSPLLI
+502 GL
-515 QAAILAIAIFIVVQ
+515 
-529 FKSAGVQPFIY
+529 KK
-540 FQF
+540 

>member
-1 VNHAMDCV
+1 MNNDWEHFGEEIKQTIQDAIDTKDYSRLNQMVSDTVNHAMDCV

-30 DKKNTGSRS
+30 NKKNTGSRS

-48 NQGSKMSE
+48 NQESKMSE

-102 TLIGSLI
+102 TLIGSVI

-202 VSEHA
+202 VSEQA

-256 IKAANDAIPGEE
+256 IKAANDAIPGEV

-276 ELLVDRIFDAP
+276 ELLVDRIFDRVEQNP
-287 LLYTGVENLLGV
+287 DSVNDMRRMMDYYLPTTMKLLEAYEELDAQPVQGENIISSKKEIEDTIDTLNIAFEKLLDSLFQDTAWDV
-299 YGYALQIYCDFSG
+299 S
-312 YSDMAIGIAL
+312 SD
-322 WLGFRFN
+322 
-329 INFDS
+329 
-334 PYQSATITEFWRRW
+334 
-348 HISLS
+348 ISVLH
-353 SWLKDYLYISLG
+353 
-365 GNRKG
+365 
-370 KIRTYMNLLITML
+370 TML
-383 LGGLWHGA
+383 AQEGL
-391 SVSFILWGAL
+391 
-401 HGIAL
+401 
-406 AVHKFVMGHFSSFK
+406 
-420 ALGCEMKPW
+420 
-429 RRVLGV
+429 
-435 LITFHVVCFGWILF
+435 T
-449 RATSMKAVGEM
+449 
-460 LRQIFTNFHPEVFM
+460 
-474 QFVLGYKGVFALM
+474 
-487 VIGYVLHFMPKRSED
+487 ED
-502 ALRGVVTRSPLLI
+502 GL
-515 QAAILAIAIFIVVQ
+515 
-529 FKSAGVQPFIY
+529 KK
-540 FQF
+540 

>member
-1 VNHAMDCV
+1 MNNDWEHFGEEIKQTIQDAIDTKDYSRLNQMVSDTVNHAMDCV

-22 KTGQPLYG
+22 KTGQPLYRN
-30 DKKNTGSRS
+30 KKNTGSRS

-48 NQGSKMSE
+48 NQESKMSE

-76 SVKIGGTFLA
+76 SIKIGGTFLA

-256 IKAANDAIPGEE
+256 IKAANDAIPGEV

-276 ELLVDRIFDAP
+276 ELLVDRIFDRVEQNP
-287 LLYTGVENLLGV
+287 DSVNDMRRMMDYYLPTTMKLLEAYEELDAQPVQGENIISSKKEIEDTIDTLNIAFEKLLDSLFQDTAWDV
-299 YGYALQIYCDFSG
+299 S
-312 YSDMAIGIAL
+312 SD
-322 WLGFRFN
+322 
-329 INFDS
+329 
-334 PYQSATITEFWRRW
+334 
-348 HISLS
+348 ISVLH
-353 SWLKDYLYISLG
+353 
-365 GNRKG
+365 
-370 KIRTYMNLLITML
+370 TML
-383 LGGLWHGA
+383 AQEGL
-391 SVSFILWGAL
+391 
-401 HGIAL
+401 
-406 AVHKFVMGHFSSFK
+406 
-420 ALGCEMKPW
+420 
-429 RRVLGV
+429 
-435 LITFHVVCFGWILF
+435 T
-449 RATSMKAVGEM
+449 
-460 LRQIFTNFHPEVFM
+460 
-474 QFVLGYKGVFALM
+474 
-487 VIGYVLHFMPKRSED
+487 ED
-502 ALRGVVTRSPLLI
+502 GL
-515 QAAILAIAIFIVVQ
+515 
-529 FKSAGVQPFIY
+529 KK
-540 FQF
+540 

>member
-1 VNHAMDCV
+1 MNNDWEHFGEEIKQTIQDAIDTKDYSRLNQMVSDTVNHAMDCV

-22 KTGQPLYG
+22 KTGQPLYRN
-30 DKKNTGSRS
+30 KKNTGSRS

-48 NQGSKMSE
+48 NQESKMSE

-102 TLIGSLI
+102 TLIGSVI
-109 TAFDVVSGLIIGIFA
+109 TAFNVVSGLIIGIFA

-242 VQKIVQAGDEYVRK
+242 VQKIVQAGDEYVRR
-256 IKAANDAIPGEE
+256 IKAANDAIPGEV

-276 ELLVDRIFDAP
+276 ELLVDRIFDRVEQNP
-287 LLYTGVENLLGV
+287 DSVNDMRRMMDYYLPTTMKLLEAYEELDVQPVQGENIISSKKEIEDTIDTLNLAFEKLLDSLFQDTAWDV
-299 YGYALQIYCDFSG
+299 S
-312 YSDMAIGIAL
+312 SD
-322 WLGFRFN
+322 
-329 INFDS
+329 
-334 PYQSATITEFWRRW
+334 
-348 HISLS
+348 ISVLH
-353 SWLKDYLYISLG
+353 
-365 GNRKG
+365 
-370 KIRTYMNLLITML
+370 TML
-383 LGGLWHGA
+383 AQEGL
-391 SVSFILWGAL
+391 
-401 HGIAL
+401 
-406 AVHKFVMGHFSSFK
+406 
-420 ALGCEMKPW
+420 
-429 RRVLGV
+429 
-435 LITFHVVCFGWILF
+435 T
-449 RATSMKAVGEM
+449 
-460 LRQIFTNFHPEVFM
+460 
-474 QFVLGYKGVFALM
+474 
-487 VIGYVLHFMPKRSED
+487 ED
-502 ALRGVVTRSPLLI
+502 GL
-515 QAAILAIAIFIVVQ
+515 
-529 FKSAGVQPFIY
+529 KK
-540 FQF
+540 

>member
-1 VNHAMDCV
+1 MNNDWEHFGEEIKQTIQDAIDTKDYSRLNQMVSDTVNHAMDCV

-30 DKKNTGSRS
+30 NKKNTGSRL

-48 NQGSKMSE
+48 NQESKMSE

-102 TLIGSLI
+102 TLIGSVI

-256 IKAANDAIPGEE
+256 IKAANDAIPGEV

-276 ELLVDRIFDAP
+276 ELLVDRIFDRVEQNP
-287 LLYTGVENLLGV
+287 DSVNDMRRMMDYYLPTTMKLLEAYEELDAQPVQGENIISSKKEIEDTIDTLNIAFEKLLDSLFQDTAWDV
-299 YGYALQIYCDFSG
+299 S
-312 YSDMAIGIAL
+312 SD
-322 WLGFRFN
+322 
-329 INFDS
+329 
-334 PYQSATITEFWRRW
+334 
-348 HISLS
+348 ISVLH
-353 SWLKDYLYISLG
+353 
-365 GNRKG
+365 
-370 KIRTYMNLLITML
+370 TML
-383 LGGLWHGA
+383 AQEGL
-391 SVSFILWGAL
+391 
-401 HGIAL
+401 
-406 AVHKFVMGHFSSFK
+406 
-420 ALGCEMKPW
+420 
-429 RRVLGV
+429 
-435 LITFHVVCFGWILF
+435 T
-449 RATSMKAVGEM
+449 
-460 LRQIFTNFHPEVFM
+460 
-474 QFVLGYKGVFALM
+474 
-487 VIGYVLHFMPKRSED
+487 ED
-502 ALRGVVTRSPLLI
+502 GL
-515 QAAILAIAIFIVVQ
+515 
-529 FKSAGVQPFIY
+529 KK
-540 FQF
+540 

>member
-1 VNHAMDCV
+1 MNNDWEHFGEEIKQTIQDAIDTKDYSRLNQMVSDTVNHAMDCV

-39 GAENQGYRP
+39 GAENQRYRP
-48 NQGSKMSE
+48 NQGPKMSE
-56 MRNYSQNRPVPV
+56 MRNYSQNHPVPV

-202 VSEHA
+202 VSEQA

-229 KKMQEEYDRLSPE
+229 RKMQEEYDRLSPE
-242 VQKIVQAGDEYVRK
+242 VQKIVQAGDEYVRR
-256 IKAANDAIPGEE
+256 IKAANDAITGEV

-276 ELLVDRIFDAP
+276 ELLVDRIFDRVEQNP
-287 LLYTGVENLLGV
+287 DSVNDMRRMMDYYLPTTMKLLEAYKELDAQPVQGENIISSKKEIEDTIDTLNLAFEKLLDSLFQDTAWDV
-299 YGYALQIYCDFSG
+299 S
-312 YSDMAIGIAL
+312 SD
-322 WLGFRFN
+322 
-329 INFDS
+329 
-334 PYQSATITEFWRRW
+334 
-348 HISLS
+348 ISVLH
-353 SWLKDYLYISLG
+353 
-365 GNRKG
+365 
-370 KIRTYMNLLITML
+370 TML
-383 LGGLWHGA
+383 AQEGL
-391 SVSFILWGAL
+391 
-401 HGIAL
+401 
-406 AVHKFVMGHFSSFK
+406 
-420 ALGCEMKPW
+420 
-429 RRVLGV
+429 
-435 LITFHVVCFGWILF
+435 T
-449 RATSMKAVGEM
+449 
-460 LRQIFTNFHPEVFM
+460 
-474 QFVLGYKGVFALM
+474 
-487 VIGYVLHFMPKRSED
+487 ED
-502 ALRGVVTRSPLLI
+502 GL
-515 QAAILAIAIFIVVQ
+515 
-529 FKSAGVQPFIY
+529 KK
-540 FQF
+540 

>member
-1 VNHAMDCV
+1 MNNDWEHFGEEIKQTIQDAIDTKDYSRLNQMVSDTVNHAMDCV

-30 DKKNTGSRS
+30 NKKNTGSRS

-48 NQGSKMSE
+48 NQESKMSE

-124 VAFISFAVMT
+124 VAVISFAVMT

-229 KKMQEEYDRLSPE
+229 KKMREEYDRLSPE
-242 VQKIVQAGDEYVRK
+242 VQKIVQAGDEYVRR
-256 IKAANDAIPGEE
+256 IKAANDAIPGEV

-276 ELLVDRIFDAP
+276 ELLVDRIFDRVEQNP
-287 LLYTGVENLLGV
+287 DSVNDMRRMMDYYLPTTMKLLEAYEELDAQPVQGENIISSKKEIEDTIDTLNVAFEKLLDSLFQDTAWDV
-299 YGYALQIYCDFSG
+299 S
-312 YSDMAIGIAL
+312 SD
-322 WLGFRFN
+322 
-329 INFDS
+329 
-334 PYQSATITEFWRRW
+334 
-348 HISLS
+348 ISVLH
-353 SWLKDYLYISLG
+353 
-365 GNRKG
+365 
-370 KIRTYMNLLITML
+370 TML
-383 LGGLWHGA
+383 AQEGL
-391 SVSFILWGAL
+391 
-401 HGIAL
+401 
-406 AVHKFVMGHFSSFK
+406 
-420 ALGCEMKPW
+420 
-429 RRVLGV
+429 
-435 LITFHVVCFGWILF
+435 T
-449 RATSMKAVGEM
+449 
-460 LRQIFTNFHPEVFM
+460 
-474 QFVLGYKGVFALM
+474 
-487 VIGYVLHFMPKRSED
+487 ED
-502 ALRGVVTRSPLLI
+502 GL
-515 QAAILAIAIFIVVQ
+515 
-529 FKSAGVQPFIY
+529 KK
-540 FQF
+540 

>member
-1 VNHAMDCV
+1 MNNDWEHFGEEIKQTIQDAIDTKDYSRLNQMVSDTVNHAMDCV

-48 NQGSKMSE
+48 NQESKMSE

-68 TPRYLKGT
+68 SPRYLKGT

-102 TLIGSLI
+102 TLIGSVI

-256 IKAANDAIPGEE
+256 IKAANDAIPGEV

-276 ELLVDRIFDAP
+276 ELLVDRIFDRVEQNP
-287 LLYTGVENLLGV
+287 DSVNDMRRMMDYYLPTTMKLLEAYEELDAQPVQGENIISSKKEIEDTIDTLNIAFEKLLDSLFQDTAWDV
-299 YGYALQIYCDFSG
+299 S
-312 YSDMAIGIAL
+312 SD
-322 WLGFRFN
+322 
-329 INFDS
+329 
-334 PYQSATITEFWRRW
+334 
-348 HISLS
+348 ISVLH
-353 SWLKDYLYISLG
+353 
-365 GNRKG
+365 
-370 KIRTYMNLLITML
+370 TML
-383 LGGLWHGA
+383 AQEGL
-391 SVSFILWGAL
+391 
-401 HGIAL
+401 
-406 AVHKFVMGHFSSFK
+406 
-420 ALGCEMKPW
+420 
-429 RRVLGV
+429 
-435 LITFHVVCFGWILF
+435 T
-449 RATSMKAVGEM
+449 
-460 LRQIFTNFHPEVFM
+460 
-474 QFVLGYKGVFALM
+474 
-487 VIGYVLHFMPKRSED
+487 ED
-502 ALRGVVTRSPLLI
+502 GL
-515 QAAILAIAIFIVVQ
+515 
-529 FKSAGVQPFIY
+529 KK
-540 FQF
+540 

>member
-1 VNHAMDCV
+1 MNNDWEHFGEEIKQTIQDAIDTKDYSRLNQMVSDTVNHAMDCV

-39 GAENQGYRP
+39 GAENQRYRP
-48 NQGSKMSE
+48 NQGPKMSE
-56 MRNYSQNRPVPV
+56 MRNYSQNHPVPV

-134 YVGVDMVRTVGRF
+134 YVGVDMVRMVGRF

-256 IKAANDAIPGEE
+256 IKAANDAIPGEV

-276 ELLVDRIFDAP
+276 ELLVDRIFDRVEQNP
-287 LLYTGVENLLGV
+287 DSVNDMRRMMDYYLPTTMKLLEAYEELDAQPVQGENIISSKKEIEDTIDTLNIAFEKLLDSLFQDTAWDV
-299 YGYALQIYCDFSG
+299 S
-312 YSDMAIGIAL
+312 SD
-322 WLGFRFN
+322 
-329 INFDS
+329 
-334 PYQSATITEFWRRW
+334 
-348 HISLS
+348 ISVLH
-353 SWLKDYLYISLG
+353 
-365 GNRKG
+365 
-370 KIRTYMNLLITML
+370 TML
-383 LGGLWHGA
+383 AQEGL
-391 SVSFILWGAL
+391 
-401 HGIAL
+401 
-406 AVHKFVMGHFSSFK
+406 
-420 ALGCEMKPW
+420 
-429 RRVLGV
+429 
-435 LITFHVVCFGWILF
+435 T
-449 RATSMKAVGEM
+449 
-460 LRQIFTNFHPEVFM
+460 
-474 QFVLGYKGVFALM
+474 
-487 VIGYVLHFMPKRSED
+487 ED
-502 ALRGVVTRSPLLI
+502 GL
-515 QAAILAIAIFIVVQ
+515 
-529 FKSAGVQPFIY
+529 KK
-540 FQF
+540 